1 MENTQPTYEML
12 SRTSSIPTQSIQ
24 SSPAIMSNLIILILS
39 ILLILSFLGINLL
52 DVLSNIIK
60 SIIALIGPSV
70 GKILAAFGYSSGT
83 LINKSADVVSDT
95 AKLGI
100 DIAEGTVQDIG
111 NLLIS
116 ASSGGI
122 APQPISQ
129 QPISQQPISQ
139 QPISQQPI
147 SNTQT
152 QLDVK
157 LTTEPRITKPK
168 EPSADSTENPIQKP
182 ISASKTGW
190 CLIGEYE
197 NRRGCIAVGEQD
209 KCLSGQIFPSQK
221 LCLNPNITSN
231 VNN

>member
-24 SSPAIMSNLIILILS
+24 SSPAIMTNLIILILS

-122 APQPISQ
+122 SPQPIS
-129 QPISQQPISQ
+129 

-231 VNN
+231 VNK

>member
-39 ILLILSFLGINLL
+39 ILLILSFLGINIL
-52 DVLSNIIK
+52 DVISNIIK

-70 GKILAAFGYSSGT
+70 GKILAVFGYTSGT
-83 LINKSADVVSDT
+83 VLNKSADVVSDT

-122 APQPISQ
+122 SPQPIS
-129 QPISQQPISQ
+129 
-139 QPISQQPI
+139 QPI

-152 QLDVK
+152 PLDVK
-157 LTTEPRITKPK
+157 LKTEPRISNKPK
-168 EPSADSTENPIQKP
+168 EPSADSTENPIQNP